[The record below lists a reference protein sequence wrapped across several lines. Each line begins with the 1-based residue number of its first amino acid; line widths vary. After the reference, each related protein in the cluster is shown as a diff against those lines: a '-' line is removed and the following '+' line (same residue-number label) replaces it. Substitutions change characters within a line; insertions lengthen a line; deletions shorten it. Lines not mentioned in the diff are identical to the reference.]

1 MAQLSRNKTFDEISM
16 PSAWIAPFPSKCVTG
31 KFTPTSF
38 KSDNNQIDHLH
49 QRISP
54 SLIQTTPLNIQ
65 PNVTT
70 SQLDHQQKI
79 KSNQSWSKTTDD
91 PYGTSLVCSLSAELA
106 SVVVSYPPEATKTDH
121 NEGARWLCKA
131 FEKRYG
137 ENYR

>member
-1 MAQLSRNKTFDEISM
+1 M

-54 SLIQTTPLNIQ
+54 SLIQTTPLNIH

-106 SVVVSYPPEATKTDH
+106 SVGRQRFRLTYITDRLLGKLL
-121 NEGARWLCKA
+121 NDIIC
-131 FEKRYG
+131 
-137 ENYR
+137 